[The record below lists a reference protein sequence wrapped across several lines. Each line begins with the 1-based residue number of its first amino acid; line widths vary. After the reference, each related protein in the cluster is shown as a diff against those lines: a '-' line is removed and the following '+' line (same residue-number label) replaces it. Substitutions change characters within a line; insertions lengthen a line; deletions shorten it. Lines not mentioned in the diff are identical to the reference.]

1 MAFIARAGGARTWWA
16 ADGGCTLWTLDRR
29 LAHDFEGDAALE
41 LADRLGES
49 EAGKTFVFEVT
60 FAPPDP

>member
-49 EAGKTFVFEVT
+49 
-60 FAPPDP
+60 